1 MTVAVATPAVLLR
14 SARRALACAA
24 LAAAAPGTSATP
36 PQAGSAAAQGGAAP
50 AQTGAAQAGAA
61 AAQTGAPPAGRYEA
75 TLCVA
80 NAAQA
85 PSCGPA
91 EAEVRGGGA
100 VEVRV
105 SDIVYRLAASASPSI
120 VVVTQGQMMIDAF
133 DTGPQ
138 WSGRSLSFV
147 DTEKQVRYELALGAA
162 RRPRR

>member
-1 MTVAVATPAVLLR
+1 VKFVVAPPAALRRSAPGAIVCATLAWVTPGAVAAPPRPGDTPA
-14 SARRALACAA
+14 
-24 LAAAAPGTSATP
+24 
-36 PQAGSAAAQGGAAP
+36 QA
-50 AQTGAAQAGAA
+50 
-61 AAQTGAPPAGRYEA
+61 GAPPAGRYEA
-75 TLCVA
+75 TLCVT
-80 NAAQA
+80 NGAQA

-105 SDIVYRLAASASPSI
+105 SDIVYRLAGSGGTSI

-138 WSGRSLSFV
+138 WTGRSLSFN
-147 DTEKQVRYELALGAA
+147 DAEKQVRYELELGAA

>member
-1 MTVAVATPAVLLR
+1 MTVAVAAPAVLLR
-14 SARRALACAA
+14 SAPRAIACAA
-24 LAAAAPGTSATP
+24 LAAAALGASAAP
-36 PQAGSAAAQGGAAP
+36 AQAGSAAAQAS
-50 AQTGAAQAGAA
+50 AGP
-61 AAQTGAPPAGRYEA
+61 AQTGAPPAGRYEA

-105 SDIVYRLAASASPSI
+105 SDIVYRLAASGSSSI

>member
-1 MTVAVATPAVLLR
+1 VAGPSVSRRSARCAVVCIALAWAGAVAT
-14 SARRALACAA
+14 
-24 LAAAAPGTSATP
+24 
-36 PQAGSAAAQGGAAP
+36 AAP
-50 AQTGAAQAGAA
+50 AQAGGAPTQAAGAA
-61 AAQTGAPPAGRYEA
+61 SAPDDRAPPAGRYEA

-100 VEVRV
+100 VDVRV
-105 SDIVYRLAASASPSI
+105 SDIVYRLARSGSTSI

-133 DTGPQ
+133 DAGPQ
-138 WSGRSLSFV
+138 WAGRSLRFI
-147 DTEKQVRYELALGAA
+147 DTEKQVRYELELGAA

>member
-1 MTVAVATPAVLLR
+1 VKVVVAAHAVSGR
-14 SARRALACAA
+14 SARCAIVCIALAGAW
-24 LAAAAPGTSATP
+24 AAAAPA
-36 PQAGSAAAQGGAAP
+36 QAGGAPAKAASAAP
-50 AQTGAAQAGAA
+50 APGDR
-61 AAQTGAPPAGRYEA
+61 APAAGRYEA

-91 EAEVRGGGA
+91 VAEVRVGGA
-100 VEVRV
+100 VDVRV
-105 SDIVYRLAASASPSI
+105 SDIVYRLAVSNGTSI

-138 WSGRSLSFV
+138 WAGRSLRFV
-147 DTEKQVRYELALGAA
+147 DTEKQVRYELELGAA